1 MRITQSTVNLQGRSE
16 TVQQHAVTESLR
28 QWRDGQPPQQGTGK
42 ALPGSIRM
50 ALSSLGFQKLKDEW
64 TEKAK
69 ADLAA
74 GVSAADG
81 VDAADDQFALTDKDM
96 AKITLIEDFVY
107 YMTGKRIKIQ
117 VPKQVNQEQ
126 AQAAQAAQTQ
136 AMQNGAG
143 PRRLGWGIDYQYHE
157 STYER
162 EAVSFT
168 SNGSVTTE
176 DGRTIDFSLQFTMSR
191 EFASETHVSIK
202 AGDALVDPLVINLS
216 GAAATLGERTFRFD
230 LDTDGTQDTISFLG
244 EGSGFLTLDRNGNGL
259 VDDGGELFGPQTGNG
274 FDELAVLDGDQNGWI
289 DENDAVFDKLRI
301 WSMDGAGNLQLEAL
315 GKAGVGAIY
324 LGNVT
329 TPYRLLGVDGQT
341 NGQIAR
347 SGVYLHEDGTAGTV
361 QHVDLSV

>member
-1 MRITQSTVNLQGRSE
+1 MKIAQSSVHLQGRSE

-28 QWRDGQPPQQGTGK
+28 QWRDGQSPQQASGK

-50 ALSSLGFQKLKDEW
+50 ALSSLGFQRLRDDW
-64 TEKAK
+64 AEKVNT
-69 ADLAA
+69 DVPT
-74 GVSAADG
+74 GVSAAGG
-81 VDAADDQFALTDKDM
+81 VDAAVNPYALSDKDK
-96 AKITLIEDFVY
+96 AKIALIEDFVY
-107 YMTGKRIKIQ
+107 YLTGKRIKIQ
-117 VPKQVNQEQ
+117 VPSQVTQEQ
-126 AQAAQAAQTQ
+126 AQAAQATQTQ
-136 AMQNGAG
+136 AMQTGSG
-143 PRRLGWGIDYQYHE
+143 PRRLGWGMEYQYHE

-162 EAVSFT
+162 EAVSFA
-168 SNGSVTTE
+168 SKGSVTTE
-176 DGRTIDFSLQFTMSR
+176 DGRSIDFSLQFTMSR
-191 EFASETHVSIK
+191 EFASETNVSIK
-202 AGDALVDPLVINLS
+202 AGDALVDPLAINLT

-230 LDTDGTQDTISFLG
+230 LDTDGTKDTISFLG

-274 FDELAVLDGDQNGWI
+274 FEELAAFDGDKNGWI

-301 WSMDGAGNLQLEAL
+301 WSMDGDGNLQLEAL

-329 TPYRLLGVDGQT
+329 TPYRLVGADGQT